1 MGRSACR
8 TRGGGRGR
16 RTSWSTSSR
25 AEGLL
30 PARKGSIQELL
41 GSDDPKVPT
50 VGGGYHRFSRR
61 SLEKA
66 AEVVPKE
73 LWSVPIFPITFSSG
87 DELGKGV
94 VIIRSKAEAVA
105 FSKLMGLSDLPKTP
119 EGYHYTYKVL
129 VVDFLRRYP
138 SLGVISV

>member
-1 MGRSACR
+1 MSDD
-8 TRGGGRGR
+8 GR
-16 RTSWSTSSR
+16 RTREEDFVEHQLRSLR
-25 AEGLL
+25 DLL
-30 PARKGSIQELL
+30 PARKGSIEELL
-41 GSDDPKVPT
+41 RSDDPKVPT

-66 AEVVPKE
+66 AESVPRE

-94 VIIRSKAEAVA
+94 VIVRSRAEAVA
-105 FSKLMGLSDLPKTP
+105 FAKLMGLSDLPKTP
-119 EGYHYTYKVL
+119 DGYHYTYKVL